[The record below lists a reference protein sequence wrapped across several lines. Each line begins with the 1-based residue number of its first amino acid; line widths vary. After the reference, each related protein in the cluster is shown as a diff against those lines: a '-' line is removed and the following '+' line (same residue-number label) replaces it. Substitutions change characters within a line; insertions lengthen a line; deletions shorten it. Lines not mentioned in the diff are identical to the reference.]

1 MWPQIVIAVVML
13 IVSYAITLSMQ
24 PKPQKPIAGTLDVP
38 TAKAGDCIPVVF
50 GTVVIKQANVIDY
63 GDASVKPI
71 KTKGGK
77 K

>member
-1 MWPQIVIAVVML
+1 MWVQLAIAVVML

-38 TAKAGDCIPVVF
+38 TAKAGDSIQVVF
-50 GTVVIKQANVIDY
+50 GTVLIKQSNVVDY
-63 GDASVKPI
+63 GDAKVTPI
-71 KTKGGK
+71 KTGGGK